1 MIQSTVHPFT
11 HHISSASETTI
22 QQQNQFIQ
30 YMLNRK
36 ILGEGGKVSS
46 AVFLD
51 AERVFGK
58 VWHGGLMEKLKLC
71 IPVHCALLDPYI
83 TSRFFRVK
91 QGNEFSQLKDIEAG
105 IPQGSIL
112 GSLLYNLYIMDLP
125 LDSISVTFADD

>member
-58 VWHGGLMEKLKLC
+58 VWHGGFNA
-71 IPVHCALLDPYI
+71 PP
-83 TSRFFRVK
+83 FFGDLWILNLSCTRVK
-91 QGNEFSQLKDIEAG
+91 CLFIKFVIFVNNLWVLRNKYGLMH
-105 IPQGSIL
+105 IL
-112 GSLLYNLYIMDLP
+112 TTYLYIKRIWLYFMPKICLNCF
-125 LDSISVTFADD
+125 VVG